1 MMNRR
6 NFIKHTATAATVIGG
21 HPLYADHTNPMVQA
35 LMEMMYNTDRV
46 LIIIQQNGGND
57 GLNTIFPLDQYDNL
71 KAARSNM
78 LMPATSILKLTDKTG
93 IHPAM
98 EGVYNLFKDGK
109 AGVVQSVGYPSFN
122 YSHFR
127 ATDIWLTGSDADEY
141 LDSGWA
147 GRYLNYEYPN
157 YPVGFPNTTMP
168 DPLAIRVGES
178 VGLGLQMMGVNMG
191 ISINSASDPLDLKGS
206 IFKEP
211 ATNNYVGKELSYL
224 REVQRQTDKF
234 GDVIVAAYSKSAT
247 KSTKYPANSLANQGV
262 KELILI
268 AQDLTYYGLDIYKKR
283 NLTELVD
290 KLSDIKGIEWIR
302 LHYAYPSGFP
312 MDVLD
317 VMKERENICNYL
329 DMPLQ
334 HISDKMLKSMR
345 RGITREKSI
354 ELVKRIRETIPE
366 IALRTTLIAGYP
378 GETEEDYLEM
388 KEWVEQSRF
397 DRLGIFTYSHE
408 ENTHAF
414 QLTDDVPDEVK
425 KERAAGIMDVQQ
437 IISRELNEKKV
448 GNTYRVLFDRKE
460 GNFFVGR
467 SEFDSPEVDNEILVD
482 AKEQYVR
489 IGDFANIRI
498 TAAQEFDLFGEVV
511 N

>member
-1 MMNRR
+1 MKTKTLKKNKV
-6 NFIKHTATAATVIGG
+6 NVITLGCSKNI
-21 HPLYADHTNPMVQA
+21 YDSEV
-35 LMEMMYNTDRV
+35 LMG
-46 LIIIQQNGGND
+46 Q
-57 GLNTIFPLDQYDNL
+57 L
-71 KAARSNM
+71 KANKFEVTHESTEDDA
-78 LMPATSILKLTDKTG
+78 SIVIINTCGFIDNAKQESIDTILEFAHAKQAGKIEKLIVTGCLSERYKPELEKEITQVDEFFGTRDLPRLLKSLG
-93 IHPAM
+93 
-98 EGVYNLFKDGK
+98 
-109 AGVVQSVGYPSFN
+109 
-122 YSHFR
+122 
-127 ATDIWLTGSDADEY
+127 ADYKHE
-141 LDSGWA
+141 L
-147 GRYLNYEYPN
+147 
-157 YPVGFPNTTMP
+157 
-168 DPLAIRVGES
+168 VGERMLTTPQHYAYLKIS
-178 VGLGLQMMGVNMG
+178 EGCDRPCSFCAIPLMRGNH
-191 ISINSASDPLDLKGS
+191 ISIPEEELVTQAKLLAAKGT
-206 IFKEP
+206 KE
-211 ATNNYVGKELSYL
+211 
-224 REVQRQTDKF
+224 
-234 GDVIVAAYSKSAT
+234 I
-247 KSTKYPANSLANQGV
+247 
-262 KELILI
+262 ILI
-268 AQDLTYYGLDIYKKR
+268 AQDLTFYGLDIYGKR
-283 NLTELVD
+283 SLADLL
-290 KLSDIKGIEWIR
+290 KRLSDVNGIDWIR

-354 ELVKRIRETIPE
+354 ELVKRIRETVPE